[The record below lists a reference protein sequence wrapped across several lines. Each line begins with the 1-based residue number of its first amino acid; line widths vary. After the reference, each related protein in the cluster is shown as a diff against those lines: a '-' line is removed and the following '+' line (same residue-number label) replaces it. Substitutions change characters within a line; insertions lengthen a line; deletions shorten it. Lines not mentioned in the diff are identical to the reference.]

1 MRIPSYSGRS
11 RGGGLLGLLGNR
23 FGLILLVVLGLV
35 IWWFSNQKEGLI
47 GRSQMITV
55 SLSDEMQLG
64 QQAYAQLLASEPILC
79 SRGAST
85 CDPRNG
91 AVVSS
96 VQRIGA
102 RIRDAALEWEAEGA
116 PMTVLG
122 DAEGKL
128 PSWGSLADKFDWQ
141 FNVIE
146 SDEMNAF
153 ALPGGYVAVYTGIL
167 PVAANENGLAAIMGH
182 EIGHALARHGAERM
196 SQQQLMQFGQ
206 IAAGA
211 VVGDMGY
218 EAQRMVAGMFGMG
231 AQVGVLLPFSRTHE
245 SEADMIGL
253 ELLVRAC
260 FDPREAPRLW
270 ERMAE
275 LGGGARPP
283 DILSTHPDPAA
294 RARAFEEVMPTA
306 LAVYEQRC
314 GRS

>member
-1 MRIPSYSGRS
+1 MRIPGYSGRS
-11 RGGGLLGLLGNR
+11 RGGGLFGVLGSR
-23 FGLILLVVLGLV
+23 FGLILIVVLGLV
-35 IWWFSNQKEGLI
+35 VWWFSNQKQGLI
-47 GRSQMITV
+47 GRGQMITV
-55 SLSDEMQLG
+55 SLADEMRLG

-79 SRGAST
+79 SRGASS

-122 DAEGKL
+122 DTEGRL

-275 LGGGARPP
+275 LGGGSRPP
-283 DILSTHPDPAA
+283 DILSTHPDPGA
-294 RARAFEEVMPTA
+294 RARAFEQVMPTA
-306 LAVYEQRC
+306 IAVYEKKC
-314 GRS
+314 GRL